1 MSTKTPLAG
10 SYRPISTIGSYGK
23 PSTSRIQPR
32 PINLVRPPTPERR
45 TTAEA
50 QVFLQNAAQKRAEWL
65 NHITESLHFL
75 QNQRDTL
82 QRVCLDSRN
91 ERIQEQQL
99 EWRRLVDAR
108 QGEIVRRNEEEQFRI
123 RAQRDRAEMDRQV
136 QEELFQRQRE
146 ELERQR
152 LDEQQRQIQAMEA
165 IQRHFQEAERR
176 QREELEQYQRI
187 QHEGRQRQREELEE
201 YQRIQHEE
209 RQRQERQ
216 IQEAERRRADEA
228 AREALREGERLRRE
242 RQEQQRREQEEEAR
256 RARLRQCLA
265 CMEDADMDDMIELA
279 CMHWY
284 CRQDIQSKSSV
295 PLEQGLTTTGA
306 FEAALRA
313 RQPFECCNQ
322 AVPIRLYAN
331 APRDFR
337 PQYERMQLERATPNP
352 LYCANQRCGQF
363 IPPTFHQGPDEAM
376 CDQCDRITCR
386 LCRNTAHGN
395 NVCPQ
400 DEGARQV
407 EWLANDRGWRRCP
420 GCGEMVER
428 DYGCNHMTCRCGSQ
442 WCYVCAAQDWRNC
455 SH

>member
-1 MSTKTPLAG
+1 MAK
-10 SYRPISTIGSYGK
+10 SYHGK
-23 PSTSRIQPR
+23 
-32 PINLVRPPTPERR
+32 
-45 TTAEA
+45 
-50 QVFLQNAAQKRAEWL
+50 
-65 NHITESLHFL
+65 
-75 QNQRDTL
+75 
-82 QRVCLDSRN
+82 
-91 ERIQEQQL
+91 
-99 EWRRLVDAR
+99 LVDAR
-108 QGEIVRRNEEEQFRI
+108 QGEIVRRNEEEQLRI
-123 RAQRDRAEMDRQV
+123 REQQERAEMDRQV
-136 QEELFQRQRE
+136 QEELLQRQRE
-146 ELERQR
+146 ELEQRR

-165 IQRHFQEAERR
+165 IQRHFQEVERR
-176 QREELEQYQRI
+176 QREELE
-187 QHEGRQRQREELEE
+187 E
-201 YQRIQHEE
+201 YRRIQHEE

-228 AREALREGERLRRE
+228 AREALRQGERLRRE

-265 CMEDADMDDMIELA
+265 CMEDADMDGMIELA
-279 CMHWY
+279 CTHWY
-284 CRQDIQSKSSV
+284 CRQDIQRKSSV
-295 PLEQGLTTTGA
+295 PLVQGLTTTGA

-363 IPPTFHQGPDEAM
+363 IPPTHYQGPDEAM
-376 CDQCDRITCR
+376 CDHCDHITCR
-386 LCRNTAHGN
+386 LCRTPAHGN
-395 NVCPQ
+395 RVCPQ

-407 EWLANDRGWRRCP
+407 ERLANDRGWRRCP

-442 WCYVCAAQDWRNC
+442 WCYVCTAQDWRNC